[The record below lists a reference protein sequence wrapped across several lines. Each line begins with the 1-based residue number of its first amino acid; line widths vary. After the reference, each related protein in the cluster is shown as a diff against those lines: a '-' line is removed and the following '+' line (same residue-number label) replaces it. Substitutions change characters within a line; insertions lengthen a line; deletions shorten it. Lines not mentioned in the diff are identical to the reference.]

1 MHYPFY
7 DLKTFEGSIIKNDK
21 NNPDLYILSD
31 NYCDYYGISLS
42 KLSIFDNEE
51 RGTIK
56 QDKEKINNLLKF
68 LWKQIILLINHQR

>member
-1 MHYPFY
+1 MHYTFY

-21 NNPDLYILSD
+21 NNQDLYILSD

-68 LWKQIILLINHQR
+68 LWKQIILMIDYQR